1 MASSRLEETLA
12 AIQAKILTRIPA
24 CVFAFGA
31 RFVQSHEQAAPRI
44 VWVRAVDR
52 YEGPARIGG
61 NQRSVLSKQT
71 AVIAHCW
78 AQASG
83 SDTEDKAREDLCDCL
98 AWALRVVLGADA
110 LPLSA
115 EHLLDQ
121 VGAAGRVTL
130 LSFSLGQPVTD
141 DTLPT
146 ATVSVIAPD
155 TGGASP
161 ADGVLQCGEP

>member
-1 MASSRLEETLA
+1 MASSRLEENLA
-12 AIQAKILTRIPA
+12 AIQAKIAERIPT
-24 CVFAFGA
+24 CSFAFGA
-31 RFVQSHEQAAPRI
+31 EHVTAHEQAPPRI
-44 VWVRAVDR
+44 VWVRAIDR

-61 NQRSVLSKQT
+61 NSRAILGKQT

-78 AQASG
+78 AKASG

-130 LSFSLGQPVTD
+130 LSFTIGQPVTD
-141 DTLPT
+141 TTLPT
-146 ATVSVIAPD
+146 ATVTTIAPD
-155 TGGASP
+155 LSGASP
-161 ADGVLQCGEP
+161 TDGVLQCGEP